1 MSDIN
6 YTQEAGKYRPNKI
19 KTLLIGEAPPP
30 SGKTYFYIPKVPV
43 RGGLPAT
50 IFQHYFGQNPK
61 TEKEYADMLKRLQ
74 KNRIFLIDIY
84 DEPIR
89 ILDKTKPKWR
99 DMENLEKLKDEI
111 PKLRGKMKKKKVN
124 VQDKNITF
132 LLARNDYKKEIK
144 QMFPESKLIF
154 WKKFRE
160 IPSSADPF

>member
-6 YTQEAGKYRPNKI
+6 YTKEAGKYRPKKI

-43 RGGLPAT
+43 RKDSLPAT
-50 IFQHYFGQNPK
+50 IFQHYFGKNPK
-61 TEKEYADMLKRLQ
+61 TEKEYTEMLKRLQ
-74 KNRIFLIDIY
+74 KKGIFLIDIY

-89 ILDKTKPKWR
+89 ILDKSKPRWR
-99 DMENLEKLKDEI
+99 DMENLDKVIKEI
-111 PKLRGKMKKKKVN
+111 PKLRGKMKKRKINIK
-124 VQDKNITF
+124 DENITF

-144 QMFPESKLIF
+144 QMFPASKLIS

-160 IPSSADPF
+160 TNTSS